1 MSSYTVLF
9 DKPAEADVAEAV
21 FSKEMF
27 KLLDTQMPVPVRE
40 DWIRFIND
48 LKITKVRR
56 QKILDE
62 ISNIL
67 RENNIDPETW

>member
-9 DKPAEADVAEAV
+9 DKPEEVDTPDLV
-21 FSKEMF
+21 FTKQMF
-27 KLLDTQMPVPVRE
+27 SLLDGEMPVSLRE
-40 DWIRFIND
+40 DWIRFINN

-56 QKILDE
+56 QKILE
-62 ISNIL
+62 AISDIL

>member
-27 KLLDTQMPVPVRE
+27 KLLDTQMHVPVRE

>member
-9 DKPAEADVAEAV
+9 DKPAEADVADAV

-27 KLLDTQMPVPVRE
+27 NLLDTHMPVPERE
-40 DWIRFIND
+40 DWIRFVNN